1 MHIHDAVQ
9 VEACRS
15 GMLYLVNVVGK
26 DGSVLSEVA
35 FNSQTGCFGANT
47 VQVLT
52 AQTGCHKEHYDKACP
67 KLMSYSAPD
76 MMHRVQAES
85 LG

>member
-1 MHIHDAVQ
+1 MQLGYIYVIADDEVHMKLTGIFLANLHIHDAVQ

-47 VQVLT
+47 VQVLSS
-52 AQTGCHKEHYDKACP
+52 D
-67 KLMSYSAPD
+67 
-76 MMHRVQAES
+76 RVP
-85 LG
+85 